1 MEHFFKAASYSR
13 DGLLFML
20 KETAFRQE
28 LLLIVITLP
37 CVGALK
43 GAKALCDVLPWTL
56 LVLIVEALNTG
67 IEKTV
72 DLCTSERHPLAKAAK
87 DCGSFACGTAIAAFV
102 FVCARTLFFS

>member
-1 MEHFFKAASYSR
+1 MEHFFKAALYSR
-13 DGLLFML
+13 DGLLFLL

-28 LLLIVITLP
+28 LLLIILALP
-37 CVGALK
+37 CVAALK
-43 GAKALCDVLPWTL
+43 GANALLDALPWAL

-87 DCGSFACGTAIAAFV
+87 DCGSFACGTTVAAFL
-102 FVCARTLFFS
+102 FVCTRALLF

>member
-13 DGLLFML
+13 DGLLFLL

-28 LLLIVITLP
+28 LLLIVCALP
-37 CVGALK
+37 CLAALK
-43 GAKALCDVLPWTL
+43 GAGAMLDALPWAL

-87 DCGSFACGTAIAAFV
+87 DCGSFACGTAIAV
-102 FVCARTLFFS
+102 FLIVCARALLF